1 MKYLYLKKTQM
12 KISNPPLSLPDGRQ
26 AGPFIKGGC
35 NCFPS
40 FLKRGE
46 GRLPK
51 IIYLF
56 LIIFLL
62 FTLGGCKKEQA
73 PVKMPMAGKVKPA
86 EVKKDMKESD
96 EEKKVVQGV
105 YTYDSKGRRDPF
117 LTLIAISK
125 EKPIKRKGASPIESF
140 SIEEIRL
147 LAIARDKEK
156 HYALIMLPDRKN
168 FTITE
173 GTTLGLQ
180 GGKVEKITDDMVLIR
195 EYVRDYRGDIK
206 AKDTVLKLHKEE
218 E

>member
-1 MKYLYLKKTQM
+1 MKM
-12 KISNPPLSLPDGRQ
+12 KISNPPLS
-26 AGPFIKGGC
+26 PFNKGGC

-51 IIYLF
+51 IIYLL

-62 FTLGGCKKEQA
+62 FTFGGCKKEQA
-73 PVKMPMAGKVKPA
+73 PVKKPMAEKVKPA
-86 EVKKDMKESD
+86 EVKKDVKEA
-96 EEKKVVQGV
+96 EEAKKVVQEV

-117 LTLIAISK
+117 LALVAISK
-125 EKPIKRKGASPIESF
+125 EKPTKRKGASPIESF
-140 SIEEIRL
+140 SIEEISL

-156 HYALIMLPDRKN
+156 HYALIMLPDKKN

-173 GTTLGLQ
+173 GMTLGLQ
-180 GGKVEKITDDMVLIR
+180 GGKVEKITDDMVVIR
-195 EYVRDYRGDIK
+195 EFVKDYKGNIE

>member
-1 MKYLYLKKTQM
+1 MKM
-12 KISNPPLSLPDGRQ
+12 KISNPPLS
-26 AGPFIKGGC
+26 PFNKGGC

-51 IIYLF
+51 IIYLL
-56 LIIFLL
+56 LIMFLL
-62 FTLGGCKKEQA
+62 LPFGGCKKEQA
-73 PVKMPMAGKVKPA
+73 PVKKPMAEKVKPA
-86 EVKKDMKESD
+86 EVKKDVKEA
-96 EEKKVVQGV
+96 EEAKKVVQEV

-117 LTLIAISK
+117 LALVAISK
-125 EKPIKRKGASPIESF
+125 EKPTKRKGASPIESF
-140 SIEEIRL
+140 SIEEISL

-156 HYALIMLPDRKN
+156 HYALIMLPDKKN

-173 GTTLGLQ
+173 GMTLGLQ
-180 GGKVEKITDDMVLIR
+180 GGKVEKITDDMVVIR
-195 EYVRDYRGDIK
+195 EFVKDYKGNIE